1 MKLYVELMQVVGVDC
16 AQPKI
21 LDNVHWVIDIGLFG
35 CAEGF
40 STGTPTSWFS
50 SRADFATA
58 ACKTPLA
65 RTSDENVPVVPHSV
79 LFRHLLAAAGEAL
92 HKVFGMWAAET
103 SNGHARNELKHCLD
117 RVCSRAWTQL
127 GVR

>member
-1 MKLYVELMQVVGVDC
+1 MRKE
-16 AQPKI
+16 APAFARPKI

-40 STGTPTSWFS
+40 SAGMSTFHPVCWFGGRAS
-50 SRADFATA
+50 KHRWLVPATRMSR
-58 ACKTPLA
+58 
-65 RTSDENVPVVPHSV
+65 NVLYSV
-79 LFRHLLAAAGEAL
+79 RHLLAAAGEAL